1 MSAMKEELLTMVEAV
16 DWVFGEGYAK
26 KNPELVG
33 RMIQAEYVGLAISTL
48 GDAVNILLGVEE
60 TIHSQ

>member
-1 MSAMKEELLTMVEAV
+1 MSAMKEELLTVVETI

-33 RMIQAEYVGLAISTL
+33 RMLQSNAMTFGAFQISEAIHALAEP
-48 GDAVNILLGVEE
+48 AVEDSL
-60 TIHSQ
+60 

>member
-1 MSAMKEELLTMVEAV
+1 MSAMKEELLTVVETI

-33 RMIQAEYVGLAISTL
+33 RMLQSNAMTFGAFQISEAIHALAEPQ
-48 GDAVNILLGVEE
+48 VED
-60 TIHSQ
+60 SL